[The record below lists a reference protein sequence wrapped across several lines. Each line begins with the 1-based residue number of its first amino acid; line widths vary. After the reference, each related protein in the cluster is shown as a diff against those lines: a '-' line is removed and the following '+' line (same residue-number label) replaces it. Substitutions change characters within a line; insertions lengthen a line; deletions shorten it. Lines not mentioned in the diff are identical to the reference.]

1 MNTLYHCKGS
11 ISKWGGTIEDYEP
24 IHSFIDSTKAMMP
37 DIRHRAILHSAFGC
51 FMVEEKFGQY
61 ITNAEGRD
69 VPVREIAE
77 RHIIEDLGFI
87 PTVEDFLQCI
97 PLRSAAWMGGH
108 IGMLLRDGVAVPRH
122 IEHKYLAYRG
132 RAQQNNYT
140 IIEENMAK
148 LDTLDF
154 PKEATR
160 FKVTRNDGSICFLN
174 PIHVAYIEAELQ

>member
-132 RAQQNNYT
+132 RA
-140 IIEENMAK
+140 
-148 LDTLDF
+148 
-154 PKEATR
+154 
-160 FKVTRNDGSICFLN
+160 
-174 PIHVAYIEAELQ
+174 